1 MKKNFDQ
8 HNTLV
13 ILFEKTKTNESSLT
27 ASYEKAQIIAK
38 TGNEHT
44 VAENVIKP
52 SFEILVKTML
62 QQDSVNVLKALP
74 LSNDSI
80 RRRIDEMSLDVE
92 SRLVEKLKTSIVM
105 QEASDALNKL
115 QTVTLFRPIRSL
127 QCSW

>member
-1 MKKNFDQ
+1 
-8 HNTLV
+8 
-13 ILFEKTKTNESSLT
+13 
-27 ASYEKAQIIAK
+27 
-38 TGNEHT
+38 
-44 VAENVIKP
+44 
-52 SFEILVKTML
+52 ML

-80 RRRIDEMSLDVE
+80 RRRIDEMSSDVE